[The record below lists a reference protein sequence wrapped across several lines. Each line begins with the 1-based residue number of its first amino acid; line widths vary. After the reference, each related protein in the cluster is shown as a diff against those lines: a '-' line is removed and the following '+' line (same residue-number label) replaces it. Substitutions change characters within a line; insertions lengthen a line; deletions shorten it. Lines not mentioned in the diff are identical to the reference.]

1 MGAKMEEAVKKVETQ
16 PTPAPEPP
24 LASAPAPTDEKALL
38 PPPPGAAAH
47 VDDSKALAV
56 VEPEKVPETIAKKP
70 SASHD
75 RDVTLA
81 NLEKE
86 KSMSFV
92 RAWEDSEKDKAENKA
107 QKKLSTVTAWENAK
121 KAAIEA
127 KLRTMEEKLEK
138 KKAQYAEKMKNQI
151 GMLHKQADEKRAT
164 IQAERGQ
171 ELLKAEETAAKYRA
185 TGGVPK
191 KFLGCF

>member
-1 MGAKMEEAVKKVETQ
+1 MEGELQKVETE

-24 LASAPAPTDEKALL
+24 LASAPDEKEKALL
-38 PPPPGAAAH
+38 PPPPGAAS
-47 VDDSKALAV
+47 VDDTKALAV
-56 VEPEKVPETIAKKP
+56 VEPEKAPETIDKKP
-70 SASHD
+70 SGGSHD
-75 RDVTLA
+75 RDVVLA

-107 QKKLSTVTAWENAK
+107 EKKLSTVTAWENTK
-121 KAAIEA
+121 KSAIEA
-127 KLRTMEEKLEK
+127 KLRSMEEKLEK

-151 GMLHKQADEKRAT
+151 GVLHKQADEKRAM

-171 ELLKAEETAAKYRA
+171 ELLKAEEMAAKYRA
-185 TGGVPK
+185 TGGIPK

>member
-1 MGAKMEEAVKKVETQ
+1 MEEELKKVEAQ

-24 LASAPAPTDEKALL
+24 LASAPKDVAEEKAAL
-38 PPPPGAAAH
+38 PPPPGAAA
-47 VDDSKALAV
+47 DESKALAV
-56 VEPEKVPETIAKKP
+56 VEAEKVPETVAKKP
-70 SASHD
+70 SGGSID
-75 RDVTLA
+75 RDIVLA

-86 KSMSFV
+86 KSLSFV

-107 QKKLSTVTAWENAK
+107 QKRLSTVTAWENTR

-127 KLRTMEEKLEK
+127 KLRSKEEQLEK

-151 GMLHKQADEKRAT
+151 GLLHKQADEKRAL

-185 TGGVPK
+185 TGGIPK